1 MLARRDRSPVA
12 AVTVHHCSTYRGS
25 DEDGHA
31 DDDLAVIGPEGSPS
45 SAGIS
50 LDAEAVM
57 DLGVVP
63 FTQQRRILQRGLPTE
78 DPMPQMMDVAP
89 VLRRGA
95 AGEHA
100 RLVAELDGPAQMRWH
115 DPVAA
120 AQVQRHAVL
129 VDLDG
134 DDAAVAGERPGL
146 GGRDQAA
153 EAGGGGGRT

>member
-1 MLARRDRSPVA
+1 MA
-12 AVTVHHCSTYRGS
+12 AWGS
-25 DEDGHA
+25 DQEGRG

-45 SAGIS
+45 SARIS

-63 FTQQRRILQRGLPTE
+63 FTQQGRILQRGLPAE
-78 DPMPQMMDVAP
+78 DPMLKMMNVAP
-89 VLRRGA
+89 VRRRRA

-100 RLVAELDGPAQMRWH
+100 GPVAELAGLAQVPRH

-120 AQVQRHAVL
+120 AQVQRYPVL

-134 DDAAVAGERPGL
+134 G
-146 GGRDQAA
+146 
-153 EAGGGGGRT
+153 